1 MFDFEKLDVYQKA
14 KSFNKEVLK
23 YISGSDLNGATKNQL
38 QRASLSIM
46 LNVAEGSSR
55 FSKAD
60 RKNFFTIARGSVF
73 ECVAIFDFLQDVKIM
88 NKELF
93 NTFYVDAEQLSKM
106 LFAMIKNLA
115 EK

>member
-14 KSFNKEVLK
+14 KSFNREVLK
-23 YISGSDLNGATKNQL
+23 FIVKNDLNGATKNQL
-38 QRASLSIM
+38 QRASLSIV

-73 ECVAIFDFLQDVKIM
+73 ECVAIFDFLQDEHVMDKG
-88 NKELF
+88 LF
-93 NTFYVDAEQLSKM
+93 DKFYMDAEELSKM

-115 EK
+115 E